1 MERTRLKLAR
11 VYAISDTFTGASPF
25 QTHEANVNDYLR
37 GAFDAVSAVMYTI
50 DRAFRITMVNQ
61 EWDRFAAA
69 RGGLTITGASAI
81 GRNVLESM
89 TGEPR
94 QELQRA
100 CAAIFDGVLPL
111 HTLDIDC
118 STDSPLFYRME
129 ITPLKS
135 SQGEIVG
142 AVFCCRDITAFK
154 QLELE
159 AGRQQQ
165 QLEKA
170 RATLRQRE
178 ARANILQRI
187 AEALNSLQ
195 SLPALLQAIAEAA
208 VIEGIFQA
216 AAIYLLD
223 ETGRHCE
230 PIGSCGLDL
239 AASDPR
245 AFTCESS
252 LAGLTLREQRIQ
264 RIADAAADDRCV
276 LPTLSAGP
284 ARSIAALPILA
295 DGVKGVLE
303 VYAEQPHIFEDEQ
316 SGLLSTLADQVA
328 LAIRTTRSF
337 ERERRRTQ
345 LMRLL
350 NQVGAHLA
358 SELRT
363 QAIVQY
369 VTNVLV
375 DRLGITFARVWL
387 YDNMTDELVL
397 RSSSGLYTETTG
409 TFSRLK
415 LGQKRVGMIAAL
427 RQAFVT
433 HDVADEPGLGD
444 RDWAEQTGIRSF
456 AGYPLIARDHLLGV
470 VGFFSRQPLDDELI
484 SMMEPFVHQVSL
496 ALERA
501 QLYVAQ
507 VAARRD
513 AQAHARR
520 ATEQATQL
528 SATLAAMGDG
538 VWTCGRK
545 GELLTVNRAALTM
558 FGLAEG
564 QPDLRAI
571 EDIPRLFAPGC
582 ADGKQCFG
590 LRAALQGRTVRDEL
604 KLELERRPQ
613 STQAVAVIA
622 TPMRD
627 AGGHVVGA
635 VAVVRDVTQQKA
647 LEQLRLDFISAAAH
661 ELKTPLT
668 TLKGYAQLALMRLR
682 GNLDR
687 PRLQRALQSIDIQAD
702 RVVQIVQKLLDV
714 TKMQVGLLDLQPEPI
729 DLALLV
735 RGCVEQTQAMSSR
748 HELSLVVP
756 ENLEIM
762 ADRLRITL
770 VVQNMLDN
778 AIKYSP
784 EGGTIEIELRDSD
797 GAAVLTVRDHGVG
810 ISRDKQS
817 LIFEPWYQAHDES
830 VGDVG
835 GMGLGLSISREIVE
849 RHGGRMWCDST
860 EGAGSLFGVMLPLPA
875 R

>member
-1 MERTRLKLAR
+1 MQRTRLKLAR
-11 VYAISDTFTGASPF
+11 VYAVSDTFIGASPF
-25 QTHEANVNDYLR
+25 QSHESNVNEYLR
-37 GAFDAVSAVMYTI
+37 SAFDSAGAVMYTI

-61 EWDRFAAA
+61 EWDRFALE
-69 RGGLTITGASAI
+69 RGGLAITSASVI
-81 GRNVLESM
+81 GKNVLESM

-94 QELQRA
+94 QTVQRV
-100 CAAIFDGVLPL
+100 CEAIFSGVLPRY
-111 HTLDIDC
+111 TLEVDC
-118 STDSPLFYRME
+118 STDSPLFYHME
-129 ITPLKS
+129 ISPLKS
-135 SQGEIVG
+135 SHGEIIG
-142 AVFCCRDITAFK
+142 ASFCSRDVTALK
-154 QLELE
+154 QLEAE
-159 AGRQQQ
+159 VGKQQQ

-170 RATLRQRE
+170 LVTLRQRE

-187 AEALNSLQ
+187 AEALNSMQ
-195 SLPALLQAIAEAA
+195 SLPALLQAIADAA
-208 VIEGIFQA
+208 VNEGIFQA
-216 AAIYLLD
+216 TAIYLLD
-223 ETGRHCE
+223 ETNQHCD
-230 PIGSCGLDL
+230 PVGSCGLDV

-245 AFTCESS
+245 AFAFESS
-252 LAGLTLREQRIQ
+252 LAGRALREQHIQ
-264 RIADAAADDRCV
+264 LIEDASHEDQCV
-276 LPTLSAGP
+276 VPKLSAGP

-303 VYAEQPHIFEDEQ
+303 VYADQAQAFEGEQ

-337 ERERRRTQ
+337 ARERRRTE

-375 DRLGITFARVWL
+375 DQLGITFARVWL
-387 YDNMTDELVL
+387 YDNITDELVL
-397 RSSSGLYTETTG
+397 RSSSGLYTSTTG
-409 TFSRLK
+409 AFSRVK
-415 LGQKRVGMIAAL
+415 IGQYRVGTIAAL
-427 RQAFVT
+427 RQSFVT
-433 HDVADEPGLGD
+433 HDVANEPGLGD

-470 VGFFSRQPLDDELI
+470 VGFFGRQPLDDELI

-507 VAARRD
+507 VAARRE
-513 AQAHARR
+513 AQAHARM

-538 VWTCGRK
+538 VWTCGRH

-558 FGLAEG
+558 FGLVEG
-564 QPDLRAI
+564 QTQLRTI
-571 EDIPRLFAPGC
+571 EDIPLLFA
-582 ADGKQCFG
+582 ADCDDSKQCFG

-604 KLELERRPQ
+604 TLELERRPQ

-627 AGGHVVGA
+627 AAGRVVGA

-647 LEQLRLDFISAAAH
+647 LEQLRVDFISAAAH
-661 ELKTPLT
+661 ELKTPIT
-668 TLKGYAQLALMRLR
+668 TLKGYAQLALMRMR
-682 GNLDR
+682 TNIDR
-687 PRLQRALQSIDIQAD
+687 PRLQRALESIDIQAD
-702 RVVQIVQKLLDV
+702 RVVHTVQKLMDV
-714 TKMQVGLLDLQPEPI
+714 TRMQVGLLDLQPEVI
-729 DLALLV
+729 DLVALA
-735 RGCVEQTQAMSSR
+735 RGCVGQTQAISSR
-748 HELSLVVP
+748 HKLSLVAP
-756 ENLEIM
+756 EKLEIM

-784 EGGTIEIELRDSD
+784 EGGTIEIELRSEN
-797 GAAVLTVRDHGVG
+797 GEALLTVRDHGIG
-810 ISRDKQS
+810 ISHDKQS
-817 LIFEPWYQAHDES
+817 LIFEPWYQAHAQS
-830 VGDVG
+830 VGDIG

-860 EGAGSLFGVMLPLPA
+860 EGAGSLFGFTLPLLD

>member
-11 VYAISDTFTGASPF
+11 VYAVSDTYIGASPF
-25 QTHEANVNDYLR
+25 PGHAASVNDYLR
-37 GAFDAVSAVMYTI
+37 GAFDSVAAVMYTI

-61 EWDRFAAA
+61 EWDRFAVE
-69 RGGLTITGASAI
+69 RGGLAITGAAAI
-81 GRNVLESM
+81 GKNVLESM

-94 QELQRA
+94 QEIQRA
-100 CAAIFDGVLPL
+100 CTAIFDGVLPR
-111 HTLDIDC
+111 HTLDVDC

-135 SQGEIVG
+135 SHGEIVG
-142 AVFCCRDITAFK
+142 AVFCSRDITALK
-154 QLELE
+154 QLEFE
-159 AGRQQQ
+159 VGQQQQ

-187 AEALNSLQ
+187 AEALNSMQ

-208 VIEGIFQA
+208 VTEGIFQA

-223 ETGRHCE
+223 EIRQRCE
-230 PIGSCGLDL
+230 PIGSYGLDL

-245 AFTCESS
+245 AFACELS
-252 LAGLTLREQRIQ
+252 LAGRALCEQRVQLIE
-264 RIADAAADDRCV
+264 DAANEDRFV
-276 LPTLSAGP
+276 LPTLRVGP
-284 ARSIAALPILA
+284 ARSIAALPFQA
-295 DGVKGVLE
+295 DGLKGVLE
-303 VYAEQPHIFEDEQ
+303 VYAEQPQVFDGEQ
-316 SGLLSTLADQVA
+316 SGLLPTLADQVA

-337 ERERRRTQ
+337 DRERRRTQ
-345 LMRLL
+345 LMHLL
-350 NQVGAHLA
+350 NQVGEHLA

-375 DRLGITFARVWL
+375 DRLGITFARIWL
-387 YDNMTDELVL
+387 YDNLTDELVL

-415 LGQKRVGMIAAL
+415 IGQYRVGRIAAL
-427 RQAFVT
+427 REAFVT
-433 HDVADEPGLGD
+433 HDVANEPGLGD

-507 VAARRD
+507 VAARRE
-513 AQAHARR
+513 AQAYARR
-520 ATEQATQL
+520 ATAQATQL

-564 QPDLRAI
+564 QTELRTI
-571 EDIPRLFAPGC
+571 EDIPRLFAADC

-590 LRAALQGRTVRDEL
+590 LRAALQDRTVRDEL
-604 KLELERRPQ
+604 TLELERRPQ
-613 STQAVAVIA
+613 SRQVVAVIA

-647 LEQLRLDFISAAAH
+647 LERLRLDFISAAAH
-661 ELKTPLT
+661 ELKTPIT

-682 GNLDR
+682 TNIDR

-702 RVVQIVQKLLDV
+702 RVVHIVQKLLDV
-714 TKMQVGLLDLQPEPI
+714 TKMQVGLLDLEPEPI

-748 HELSLVVP
+748 HELSLAAP
-756 ENLEIM
+756 ETLKIM

-784 EGGTIEIELRDSD
+784 AGGRIEIELRDRS
-797 GAAVLTVRDHGVG
+797 GEATLTVRDHGVG
-810 ISRDKQS
+810 ISHDKQP

-860 EGAGSLFGVMLPLPA
+860 EGTGSLFGVTLPLPD

>member
-1 MERTRLKLAR
+1 MERMKLKLAK
-11 VYAISDTFTGASPF
+11 VYAVSDTYIGASPLPS
-25 QTHEANVNDYLR
+25 HAANVNDYLR
-37 GAFDAVSAVMYTI
+37 GAFDSVGAVMYTI
-50 DRAFRITMVNQ
+50 DRGFRITMVNQ

-69 RGGLTITGASAI
+69 HGGLAITGAGAI
-81 GRNVLESM
+81 GKNILESM
-89 TGEPR
+89 TGEPC
-94 QELQRA
+94 QEIQHA
-100 CAAIFDGVLPL
+100 CTAIFDGVLPQ
-111 HTLDIDC
+111 HTLDVDC

-135 SQGEIVG
+135 SHGQIIG
-142 AVFCCRDITAFK
+142 AVFCSRDITTLK
-154 QLELE
+154 QLEFE
-159 AGRQQQ
+159 VGKQQQ

-170 RATLRQRE
+170 RVSLRQRE

-187 AEALNSLQ
+187 AEALNTMQ
-195 SLPALLQAIAEAA
+195 PLPALLQAIVEAA
-208 VIEGIFQA
+208 VTEGIFRA

-223 ETGRHCE
+223 EIRQCCE
-230 PIGSCGLDL
+230 PIGSCGLDV

-245 AFTCESS
+245 AFACDSS
-252 LAGLTLREQRIQ
+252 LAGRALREQRIQ
-264 RIADAAADDRCV
+264 LIEDAANEDRFV
-276 LPTLSAGP
+276 LPTLRVGA
-284 ARSIAALPILA
+284 ARSIAALPFQA
-295 DGVKGVLE
+295 DGVRGVLE
-303 VYAEQPHIFEDEQ
+303 VYADQPQVFDGEQ
-316 SGLLSTLADQVA
+316 SGLLPTLADQVA

-337 ERERRRTQ
+337 DRERRRTE
-345 LMRLL
+345 LMHML
-350 NQVGAHLA
+350 NQVGEHLA

-375 DRLGITFARVWL
+375 DRLGITFARIWL
-387 YDNMTDELVL
+387 YDNLTDELVL

-415 LGQKRVGMIAAL
+415 IGQYRVGTIAAL
-427 RQAFVT
+427 RHAFVT
-433 HDVADEPGLGD
+433 HDVANAPGLGG

-470 VGFFSRQPLDDELI
+470 VGFYSRQPLDDELI

-507 VAARRD
+507 VAARRE

-520 ATEQATQL
+520 ATAQATQL

-564 QPDLRAI
+564 QTELRTI
-571 EDIPRLFAPGC
+571 EDIPRLFAPDC

-590 LRAALQGRTVRDEL
+590 LRAALQDRTVRDEL
-604 KLELERRPQ
+604 TLELERRPQ
-613 STQAVAVIA
+613 SRQVVAVIA

-647 LEQLRLDFISAAAH
+647 LDRLRLDFISAAAH
-661 ELKTPLT
+661 ELKTPIT

-682 GNLDR
+682 TNLDR

-702 RVVQIVQKLLDV
+702 RVVHTVQKLLDV

-729 DLALLV
+729 DLAALV

-748 HELSLVVP
+748 HELSLAAP
-756 ENLEIM
+756 ETLEIL

-784 EGGTIEIELRDSD
+784 EGGTIEIELRDT
-797 GAAVLTVRDHGVG
+797 GGEAMLTVRDHGVG

-817 LIFEPWYQAHDES
+817 LIFEPWYQAHGES

-860 EGAGSLFGVMLPLPA
+860 EGAGSLFGVTLPLTA

>member
-1 MERTRLKLAR
+1 MSL
-11 VYAISDTFTGASPF
+11 
-25 QTHEANVNDYLR
+25 NDYLR
-37 GAFDAVSAVMYTI
+37 GAFDSVGAVMYTI

-61 EWDRFAAA
+61 EWDRFAIE
-69 RGGLTITGASAI
+69 RGGLTITGASII
-81 GRNVLESM
+81 GKNVLESM

-94 QELQRA
+94 QAIQHA
-100 CAAIFDGVLPL
+100 CEAIFAGIVPQY
-111 HTLDIDC
+111 TLEVDC
-118 STDSPLFYRME
+118 STDSLLFFRMD

-135 SQGEIVG
+135 SSGEIIG
-142 AVFCCRDITAFK
+142 AVFCSRDITAIK
-154 QLELE
+154 QLEAE
-159 AGRQQQ
+159 VGMRQQ
-165 QLEKA
+165 QLEQA
-170 RATLRQRE
+170 LVALRQRE

-195 SLPALLQAIAEAA
+195 SLPALLQAIAES
-208 VIEGIFQA
+208 VVTEGIFQA

-223 ETGRHCE
+223 ETSQRCE
-230 PIGSCGLDL
+230 PIGVCGLDL

-245 AFTCESS
+245 AFACESS
-252 LAGLTLREQRIQ
+252 LAGRALREQRIQ
-264 RIADAAADDRCV
+264 IIEDASAEDQCV
-276 LPTLSAGP
+276 VPTLSGGT
-284 ARSIAALPILA
+284 ARSVAALPILA
-295 DGVKGVLE
+295 DGMQGVLE
-303 VYAEQPHIFEDEQ
+303 VYAEQPHSFDGEQ
-316 SGLLSTLADQVA
+316 RGLLSTLADQVA

-337 ERERRRTQ
+337 ERERRRTE
-345 LMRLL
+345 LMHLL
-350 NQVGAHLA
+350 NQVGEHLA

-375 DRLGITFARVWL
+375 DRLRITFARVWL
-387 YDNMTDELVL
+387 YDNISDELVL

-415 LGQKRVGMIAAL
+415 IGQYRVGMIAAL

-433 HDVADEPGLGD
+433 HDVANEAGLGE

-507 VAARRD
+507 VAARRE
-513 AQAHARR
+513 AQAHARM
-520 ATEQATQL
+520 ATDQARQL

-558 FGLAEG
+558 FGLAER
-564 QPDLRAI
+564 QADLRTI
-571 EDIPRLFAPGC
+571 EDISRLFSADC
-582 ADGKQCFG
+582 ADGQRCFG

-604 KLELERRPQ
+604 TLELQRRPQ
-613 STQAVAVIA
+613 STQVVAVIA

-627 AGGHVVGA
+627 STGKVVGA

-647 LEQLRLDFISAAAH
+647 LEQLRRDFIAAAAH
-661 ELKTPLT
+661 ELKTPIT

-682 GNLDR
+682 TNIDR

-702 RVVQIVQKLLDV
+702 RVVHTVQKLMDV
-714 TKMQVGLLDLQPEPI
+714 TKMQVGLLDLQPEVV
-729 DLALLV
+729 DLAAV
-735 RGCVEQTQAMSSR
+735 VKGCVEQTQAMSSR
-748 HELSLVVP
+748 HELLLRTP
-756 ENLEIM
+756 EQLEII

-784 EGGTIEIELRDSD
+784 EGGTIEIELWSKH
-797 GAAVLTVRDHGVG
+797 GEVWLTVRDHGVG

-817 LIFEPWYQAHDES
+817 RIFEPWYQAHEES

-849 RHGGRMWCDST
+849 RHGGRMWCEST
-860 EGAGSLFGVMLPLPA
+860 EGSGSLFGVTLPLPD